1 MLKFSRF
8 PKSLLRK
15 QVFFCFSEKSDP
27 NKVNNTSS
35 NASERSQFEQ
45 FTDSFFKLLKQNDK
59 KYSEANID
67 VDYRYYSRTIYH
79 NKVDPQI
86 FKSNTRYRL
95 VGGVLWMLIGY
106 ASFIYIHPLI
116 TVLPAWFAS
125 GCFLGYF
132 LGNSYAKKLVYQMDL
147 SPDQKYLTLYVA
159 KGNKSLNV
167 KIEDMDLFDI
177 AELKSKNDKKE
188 KADSEQPKQISNYFV
203 AIFDAKD
210 EKGKSINGLRAFIN
224 PSSISI
230 ENMDLFKQILVGN
243 QEEVEKFHYVD
254 ENEKKKEEKE
264 LDEKISEEFERIKKE
279 SEQTK

>member
-8 PKSLLRK
+8 PKFLLRN
-15 QVFFCFSEKSDP
+15 QVFFRFSEKSSP
-27 NKVNNTSS
+27 NKGNDPSS
-35 NASERSQFEQ
+35 KSSERSQFEQ
-45 FTDSFFKLLKQNDK
+45 FTDSFFKLMKQNDK
-59 KYSEANID
+59 NSSEINLE
-67 VDYRYYSRTIYH
+67 VDYRYYSRTIYY

-95 VGGVLWMLIGY
+95 VGGVLWMIIGY

-116 TVLPAWFAS
+116 TIIPAWFAS

-132 LGNSYAKKLVYQMDL
+132 LGNSYAKKLVYKMDL
-147 SPDQKYLTLYVA
+147 SPDQKFLTLYVA
-159 KGNKSLNV
+159 KGNKSVKV

-177 AELKSKNDKKE
+177 AELKPKNEKKE
-188 KADSEQPKQISNYFV
+188 KTDSEQPQKISNYFV

-210 EKGKSINGLRAFIN
+210 EKGKSINGLRAFMNPTNIN
-224 PSSISI
+224 I
-230 ENMDLFKQILVGN
+230 ENMDLFKQVLVGN

-264 LDEKISEEFERIKKE
+264 LDEKITEEFERIKKE
-279 SEQTK
+279 SEEPK